1 MAVREGEHDQEPDPA
16 TPRNPPHMAHSRKAP
31 LVRNTDHGGG
41 EGGGEIP
48 TCRWWNFVCAVEEVG
63 GARERTYLGSVATDP
78 TRLFESSS
86 GTGITWFIC
95 KHTKRGAGEL

>member
-1 MAVREGEHDQEPDPA
+1 MAVREGERDQEPDPA
-16 TPRNPPHMAHSRKAP
+16 APLNPPHMAHSRKAP
-31 LVRNTDHGGG
+31 LVRNADRGGG

-48 TCRWWNFVCAVEEVG
+48 TSGWGKFVCAEEEVG
-63 GARERTYLGSVATDP
+63 GAREHTYLGSAATDP

-95 KHTKRGAGEL
+95 KHIKRGAGKL